1 MTAMGWFITA
11 DVGEFLAEA
20 GEFLRAEP
28 ARNSVVLTVTEN
40 LRITAATGSPAA
52 VPGSGPDESLFGWW
66 RPPAV
71 PGTGS
76 AGPAG
81 AVGAVGAVFMHT
93 PEFPVLL
100 SSRMSGQAAAALA
113 RDLAAAGRQVLG
125 INAGQEAADRFA
137 AAWRDRTGD
146 AVTVYRRMRLFRLGE
161 LIRPLP
167 GPEGAARLAT
177 ERDRDLLAG
186 WFDAFAREV
195 GDPPRH
201 DNLAAVDERL
211 GYRGLTLWEA
221 DGVSVSVAGLT
232 RTVAGMVRVGP
243 VYTPPELRGRGYA
256 GAATVTVSQAA
267 LNAGVREVVLYTDLA
282 NPASNALY
290 QRLGYRPVE
299 DRVVF
304 SFSRARRGLR
314 FTRERTRGLCPAG
327 RW

>member
-52 VPGSGPDESLFGWW
+52 VPGSGPDEPLFGWW
-66 RPPAV
+66 RPP
-71 PGTGS
+71 
-76 AGPAG
+76 
-81 AVGAVGAVFMHT
+81 
-93 PEFPVLL
+93 
-100 SSRMSGQAAAALA
+100 
-113 RDLAAAGRQVLG
+113 
-125 INAGQEAADRFA
+125 
-137 AAWRDRTGD
+137 
-146 AVTVYRRMRLFRLGE
+146 
-161 LIRPLP
+161 
-167 GPEGAARLAT
+167 
-177 ERDRDLLAG
+177 
-186 WFDAFAREV
+186 
-195 GDPPRH
+195 
-201 DNLAAVDERL
+201 VDERL

-221 DGVSVSVAGLT
+221 DGVSVSLAGLT

-256 GAATVTVSQAA
+256 SAATVTVSQAA

-282 NPASNALY
+282 NPTSNALY

-314 FTRERTRGLCPAG
+314 FTCERTRGLCPAG